1 MAVNPPEQLCLDL
14 ATRLDAV
21 HSRLRIVWTRPEA
34 WHLTLM
40 FLGEWPAQRLPALGT
55 ALRDA
60 VEPHRSFVIQ
70 PGHLGAFPNRRRPR
84 VLFLHLDGGD
94 PLQALADDIRAAV
107 GAVWPDGPQDHKAF
121 RPHLT
126 LARVKK
132 PLSGAERTVLRA
144 LDLGGWDSFAVE
156 QIQLVASEL
165 RREGA
170 RYTVVESLDLAG

>member
-1 MAVNPPEQLCLDL
+1 MAVNPPPQVCLDL
-14 ATRLDAV
+14 ATRLDDL
-21 HSRLRIVWTRPEA
+21 HSRLRIAWTRPEA

-60 VEPHRSFVIQ
+60 VEPHRPFVVQ
-70 PGHLGAFPNRRRPR
+70 PGQVGAFPSRRRPR

-94 PLQALADDIRAAV
+94 PLRAIADDARAAV
-107 GAVWPDGPQDHKAF
+107 DAVWPDGPQDHKAF

-126 LARVKK
+126 LARIKR
-132 PLSGAERTVLRA
+132 PLPDAEQTLLRG

-156 QIQLVASEL
+156 EVQLVASEL
-165 RREGA
+165 RRDGA
-170 RYTVVESLDLAG
+170 RHTVVENLVLAG

>member
-1 MAVNPPEQLCLDL
+1 MAVNLPGQLRLDL

-21 HSRLRIVWTRPEA
+21 HSRLRVAWTRPEA

-70 PGHLGAFPNRRRPR
+70 PGYLGAFPSRRRPR

-94 PLQALADDIRAAV
+94 PLRALADDIRAAV
-107 GAVWPDGPQDHKAF
+107 DAVWPDGPQDHKAF

-132 PLSGAERTVLRA
+132 PLSGAECSVLQA
-144 LDLGGWDSFAVE
+144 LDLGAWDSFAVE
-156 QIQLVASEL
+156 QTQLVASEL

-170 RYTVVESLDLAG
+170 CHTAMETMVLAG